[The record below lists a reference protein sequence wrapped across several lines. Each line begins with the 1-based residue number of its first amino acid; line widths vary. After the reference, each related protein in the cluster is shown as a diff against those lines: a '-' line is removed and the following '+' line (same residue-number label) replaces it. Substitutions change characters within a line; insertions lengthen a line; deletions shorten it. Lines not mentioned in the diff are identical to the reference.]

1 MPAPCPPFKRLLESY
16 VRNFE
21 TDCWE
26 WTGHKY
32 TNGYGV
38 LKVFGRDVSA
48 HRYSYELHKGPIP
61 DGMHVLH
68 SCDNKSCINPDH
80 LRVGTRQ
87 ENVDEAWARGL
98 MRPIPKGTPNPRKGI
113 KNKDSQPVI
122 VLGRTF
128 GSMNEAERE
137 LSLGKGTVRFWV
149 TRHPHKAKLITREE
163 YHNAE

>member
-1 MPAPCPPFKRLLESY
+1 MPAPSPPFKRLLDSY
-16 VRNFE
+16 TPNAG
-21 TDCWE
+21 TGCWE

-32 TNGYGV
+32 SNGYGV

-61 DGMHVLH
+61 AGMFVLH

-80 LRVGTRQ
+80 LRVGTHQ
-87 ENVDEAWARGL
+87 ENMDEAHARGL

-113 KNKDSQPVI
+113 KNKDAKPVL

-137 LSLGKGTVRFWV
+137 LSLGSGTVRFWV
-149 TRHPHKAKLITREE
+149 MRHPHKAKLLTREE
-163 YHNAE
+163 YQNAQ